1 MYPDLSY
8 IISDIFGTQPD
19 NVFAIFKTF
28 GLLLALA
35 FLGSAY
41 ILYLEFKRK
50 EAEGIFLPSERSETM
65 DQKSAIQSALING
78 LIGFFIFFKAP
89 YVYENFAN
97 FKVDPA
103 SMVFS
108 SHGTVLTGII
118 GLILFSGYSYW
129 AATKHEHFG
138 KIVKYKTYPSERI
151 ADITMVAA
159 LSGIFGARLFSIFE
173 NMEGFWEDPFGT
185 LFSGSGLTVYGG
197 LIMGTIVVYWYVKR
211 IGIKPIHVMDTAA
224 PAIIVGQLIGRL
236 GCQFSG
242 DGDWGIINDA
252 PKPSWFI
259 FPDWAWSYSYPRN
272 VLNQGEA
279 IPDCIGKYCNQLVP
293 GVYPTPI
300 YEVTAYALI
309 FFLLWYLRKRVKIPG
324 MLFFI
329 FLIPSGLAR
338 FFVEIIRKNDR
349 YGFLGLNWSLSQTI
363 AVGFVIIGIIGCLF
377 LWNRSQ
383 QNKQIA

>member
-8 IISDIFGTQPD
+8 IMHDIFGSEPD

-28 GLLLALA
+28 GLFLALA

-41 ILYLEFKRK
+41 VLYLEFKRK
-50 EAEGIFLPSERSETM
+50 ETEGLFLPRETTQTL
-65 DQKSAIQSALING
+65 DQSNAIKGSIINA

-89 YVYENFAN
+89 FVYENFSD

-108 SHGTVLTGII
+108 GKGSILPGLI
-118 GLILFSGYSYW
+118 GLVLFGAYSYYSSI
-129 AATKHEHFG
+129 KHEHFG
-138 KIVKYKTYPSERI
+138 KILKFKTYPSERI

-159 LSGIFGARLFSIFE
+159 ISGIFGARLFSIFE
-173 NMEGFWEDPFGT
+173 NMDGFWQDPIGT

-197 LIMGTIVVYWYVKR
+197 LIVGTIVVYWYVKS
-211 IGIKPIHVMDTAA
+211 IGLKPIHVMDAAA
-224 PAIIVGQLIGRL
+224 PAIIIGQLIGRM

-242 DGDWGIINDA
+242 DGDWGIVNAAD
-252 PKPSWFI
+252 KPSWFV

-272 VLNQGEA
+272 VLNRGEA
-279 IPDCIGKYCNQLVP
+279 IPDCIGNYCNQMVP

-300 YEVTAYALI
+300 YEVLAYALI
-309 FFLLWYLRKRVKIPG
+309 FGLLWYLRKRTNIPG
-324 MLFFI
+324 ILFFM

-338 FFVEIIRKNDR
+338 FFVENIRVNDR
-349 YGFLGLNWSLSQTI
+349 YDVLGFQWSLSQAI
-363 AVGFVIIGIIGCLF
+363 AVGFVLIGIAGTVY
-377 LWNRSQ
+377 LWNKSKNR
-383 QNKQIA
+383 ATV